1 MDARG
6 TGRLRLIRDSG
17 SGTPPHAA
25 LRIATAEQHERLH
38 HLPAFSALAAGD
50 LDRAA
55 YRDLLGRM
63 LGFHEPIEAAIAATL
78 GDTAFGLDLLAM
90 RRTALLRADLG
101 ALGLDR
107 AAIAALPR
115 IAAPGFAS
123 AAAAMGAVYV
133 TEGATLGGRLLAR
146 GLDAFLGPGIARGRG
161 FLLAGTDPARPAWR
175 DVRAAID
182 RSGAAPADLTALI
195 AAAGATFAAFAG
207 WFTGHAG

>member
-6 TGRLRLIRDSG
+6 TGRLRVVRESANA
-17 SGTPPHAA
+17 TPPHTA

-38 HLPAFSALAAGD
+38 HIPAFGALAAGE
-50 LDRAA
+50 LDRFA

-78 GDTAFGLDLLAM
+78 GDSAFGLDLRAM
-90 RRTALLRADLG
+90 RRAALLHDDLA
-101 ALGLDR
+101 ALGLDQ

-115 IAAPGFAS
+115 GTAPDFAS

-146 GLDAFLGPGIARGRG
+146 GLDALLGPGIAHGRR
-161 FLLAGTDPARPAWR
+161 FLLAGADPARPAWR

-182 RSGAAPADLTALI
+182 RAGSVPADLAALI
-195 AAAGATFAAFAG
+195 AAAGATFAAFAS
-207 WFTGHAG
+207 WFAGHAG